1 VSMILDAL
9 KRADRERRQRDLE
22 VPTLDTS
29 HGERP
34 PATRNRRL
42 LLLGSGLLVCLALLA
57 GGVVLIQAPWQPG
70 PGSTNLQSERDTT
83 QTQPAQTRTTSR
95 EQTTTNPQQA
105 AIEALY
111 QEQEQRQPE
120 QDSGPKLTRDEIAN
134 LYRQAIETTPEK
146 NQGDRKTLAM
156 ERAETTAIAETT
168 ANTDS
173 TAGTESPAAT
183 AALSTNEPLSP
194 TGSTSVPNSSQ
205 TDIKDTGSA
214 ETSSDDRQPTARG
227 LPQIHTLPQAMQ
239 RNIPSINY
247 QEHHYQPGGGSWVRL
262 NRERKQVGDRIN
274 PDLRIESI
282 DREGVVL
289 NYQGRSFRLKA
300 LNSWINM

>member
-1 VSMILDAL
+1 MSMILDAL
-9 KRADRERRQRDLE
+9 KRADRERRQQDLE

-34 PATRNRRL
+34 PAARNRHL
-42 LLLGSGLLVCLALLA
+42 WLIGSGLLVSLTLLA
-57 GGVVLIQAPWQPG
+57 GGVILIQTPWQPE
-70 PGSTNLQSERDTT
+70 PGSANPQTKRGTA
-83 QTQPAQTRTTSR
+83 QTQPAQTRSTSR
-95 EQTTTNPQQA
+95 EQPATNPQQA

-111 QEQEQRQPE
+111 QEQEQKQRQPE
-120 QDSGPKLTRDEIAN
+120 QDSGPKLTREEIAN
-134 LYRQAIETTPEK
+134 LYRRAIETTPE
-146 NQGDRKTLAM
+146 QTPGRKTLAT
-156 ERAETTAIAETT
+156 ESAETT
-168 ANTDS
+168 ANTNS
-173 TAGTESPAAT
+173 AAGTESPVAT
-183 AALSTNEPLSP
+183 ATLSAAEPQSLTS
-194 TGSTSVPNSSQ
+194 STSVPDSSQ
-205 TDIKDTGSA
+205 TGIEDTDSA
-214 ETSSDDRQPTARG
+214 EASSDGRQLAARG

-262 NRERKQVGDRIN
+262 NRERMQVGDQIN

-282 DREGVVL
+282 DREGLVL